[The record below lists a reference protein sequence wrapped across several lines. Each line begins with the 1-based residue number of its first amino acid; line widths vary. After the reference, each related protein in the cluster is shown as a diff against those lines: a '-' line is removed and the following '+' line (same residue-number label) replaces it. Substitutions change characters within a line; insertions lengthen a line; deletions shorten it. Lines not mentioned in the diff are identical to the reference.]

1 MKKLTP
7 SFIAITVTLSLSN
20 SCYAIGLPKAESNN
34 PQCLANVP
42 KFDRPLVQGDINT
55 LPINAEAD
63 QFEAIYPNTAIYQGD
78 VSIEQGNRTIQAN
91 KVTIDSTNK
100 NNRMAILQGN
110 INYQDNLI
118 NIKGNNASM
127 NLNNNDTQ
135 ISPGEYHL
143 VDRLGRGDAMR

>member
-63 QFEAIYPNTAIYQGD
+63 QFEAIYPNTAIYQGE
-78 VSIEQGNRTIQAN
+78 IGR
-91 KVTIDSTNK
+91 
-100 NNRMAILQGN
+100 
-110 INYQDNLI
+110 
-118 NIKGNNASM
+118 ASCR
-127 NLNNNDTQ
+127 
-135 ISPGEYHL
+135 ER
-143 VDRLGRGDAMR
+143 V